1 MSRASGHGGAAA
13 AAATAVP
20 LIQCDSAGRFHLQPA
35 AARLLSGIKGRICPV
50 VVCGPYRTGK
60 STLLNLLL
68 DTNVKSAGGAS
79 FAVGG
84 TVQASVTHAQ
94 PAARSSCPL
103 LLSVS
108 CLEKMKEFFS
118 LLTAD
123 AT

>member
-1 MSRASGHGGAAA
+1 MSRASGHGAAA
-13 AAATAVP
+13 PATAAAQAVP
-20 LIQCDSAGRFHLQPA
+20 LIQCDSAGRFQLQPA

-84 TVQASVTHAQ
+84 TVQASVTRHRT
-94 PAARSSCPL
+94 AARFSCHP
-103 LLSVS
+103 S
-108 CLEKMKEFFS
+108 F
-118 LLTAD
+118 
-123 AT
+123 